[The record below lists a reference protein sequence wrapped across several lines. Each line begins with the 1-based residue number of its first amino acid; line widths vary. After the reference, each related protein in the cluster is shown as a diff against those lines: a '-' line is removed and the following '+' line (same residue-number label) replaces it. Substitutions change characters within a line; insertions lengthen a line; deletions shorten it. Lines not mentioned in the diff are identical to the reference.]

1 VHAIFSMISGIGVSY
16 RAVEGLYSDGLVM
29 MALRNLHVPL
39 LKKKGITQSDVTNGT
54 DYSLTVKNLMR
65 RNLRIKPRRTEM
77 KAMIRASN
85 QRKREGHLLILLGR
99 WALKKMYMSFG
110 SGVKS
115 GKEAFDGAMN
125 FLKTV
130 DVKLK
135 SIRLDKYYSESSHVS
150 RFDKDTAFYIIPKKY
165 ATLNGPQK
173 WKDTMKEFVQNTME
187 YLEQYHQR
195 SNSEAGFAAD
205 KKMLG

>member
-1 VHAIFSMISGIGVSY
+1 MISGIGASY

-115 GKEAFDGAMN
+115 GKEAFDGAMS

-130 DVKLK
+130 DVMLK
-135 SIRLDKYYSESSHVS
+135 GVR
-150 RFDKDTAFYIIPKKY
+150 
-165 ATLNGPQK
+165 
-173 WKDTMKEFVQNTME
+173 
-187 YLEQYHQR
+187 
-195 SNSEAGFAAD
+195 
-205 KKMLG
+205 